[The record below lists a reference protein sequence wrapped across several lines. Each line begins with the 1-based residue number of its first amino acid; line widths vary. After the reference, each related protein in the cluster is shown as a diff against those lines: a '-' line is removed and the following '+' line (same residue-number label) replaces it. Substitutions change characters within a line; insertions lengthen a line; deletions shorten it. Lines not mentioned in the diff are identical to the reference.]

1 MVHRVIDR
9 LPIWPTAFFPLF
21 LVIIR
26 LISFS
31 SMWRLKERLWKRR
44 RHRAAKETNLTHT
57 HTLAQQK
64 GDICLETMIFRE
76 EDNEIEANM
85 EKKSN
90 GEKPAERQINKI
102 KSNDVA
108 HALCCFQSDTVA
120 STVCRTWVK
129 KLYDGMAEKE
139 EKKKG
144 EKAPVDGISA
154 PNGRSWWVTERSSRP
169 HPTPDLADRLS
180 HMSRRLSKWIFTLII
195 RRRLVGP
202 VGSCL
207 HAIS

>member
-44 RHRAAKETNLTHT
+44 RHSAAKETNLTHT

-139 EKKKG
+139 EKKG
-144 EKAPVDGISA
+144 A
-154 PNGRSWWVTERSSRP
+154 GRRDFCSKWSQLVSNRTQQSPSSDSWLGWPTLSYVETVIEMNFHP
-169 HPTPDLADRLS
+169 HHPT
-180 HMSRRLSKWIFTLII
+180 
-195 RRRLVGP
+195 
-202 VGSCL
+202 
-207 HAIS
+207 